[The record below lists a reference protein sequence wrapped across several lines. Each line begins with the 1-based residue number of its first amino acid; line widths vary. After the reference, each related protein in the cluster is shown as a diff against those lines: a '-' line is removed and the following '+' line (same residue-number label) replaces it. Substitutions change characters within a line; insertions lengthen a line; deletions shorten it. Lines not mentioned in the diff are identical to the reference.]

1 MKKPRGK
8 ATRRGQEF
16 LAKAKR
22 REKHKNNDSFKL
34 ANAVVVV
41 AVDCA
46 LCGAFKAA
54 RHVISG
60 REIVAP
66 KAREIT

>member
-1 MKKPRGK
+1 M
-8 ATRRGQEF
+8 
-16 LAKAKR
+16 AKAKR

-34 ANAVVVV
+34 ALDDVVVVV

-46 LCGAFKAA
+46 LCEAFEAA

-60 REIVAP
+60 REIIAP